1 MKALY
6 THEYNWKIEWNNQTI
21 MEHVWSVLHHKSFS
35 LQLWAKATH
44 SDAYIPNRISIRLLD
59 GKIPFEAWTNTK
71 PFMAQMKA
79 FGSVCHVHIHKS
91 FYGKL
96 NSKSKLKLFMGYF
109 DEDKAH
115 CI

>member
-1 MKALY
+1 M
-6 THEYNWKIEWNNQTI
+6 
-21 MEHVWSVLHHKSFS
+21 HHKKIS

-44 SDAYIPNRISIRLLD
+44 CDAYIPNRITTRLLD

-71 PFMAQMKA
+71 PFIAQMKA
-79 FGSVCHVHIHKS
+79 FGSVCRVHIHKS